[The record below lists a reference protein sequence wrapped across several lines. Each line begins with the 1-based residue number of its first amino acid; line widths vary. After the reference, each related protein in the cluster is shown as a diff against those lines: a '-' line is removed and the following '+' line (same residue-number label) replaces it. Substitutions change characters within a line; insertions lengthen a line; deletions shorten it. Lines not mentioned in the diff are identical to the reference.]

1 MSKKIISIM
10 MAICIMIAAGCT
22 KESKKVDVMN
32 QTKVTKVE
40 KTNEESDELKDD
52 SRLYEMEKR
61 DSVDTFYVTITEDNA
76 TSFYELDKWYS
87 IHDSNSD
94 APKLDIIIQEGTE
107 KGIQKGAF
115 GSNEISPN
123 ASIELRGK
131 STRVAA
137 QKSFKINFY
146 DSAGLWKGQ
155 KTLNLNKHPY
165 DSTRIR
171 NKLSFDYFT
180 LIPHLTSLRTQFVH
194 LYVRDLTDKHN
205 SKAKFVDYGLY
216 THIEQANERFLASH
230 GLDSNGN
237 LYKATNF
244 EFYRYSNQLKL
255 ETDPS
260 FKKSE
265 FETILEIKGSKDH
278 EKLLKMLD
286 DVNDNSL
293 NINDVINEHFNKE
306 NYLTW
311 IATSILMGNQD
322 VITQN
327 FYLYSPV
334 NSKKWY
340 FLPWDYDGGWSTS
353 LKIEDR
359 AELSDWQKG
368 LSNYWGAVLHKR
380 FFRDPNN
387 VDDLS
392 KKIEELSKIINKK
405 QTKKFLDEYYPIVSK
420 FVKKSPD
427 KDHLDIKVSDYK
439 KAFYD
444 FLDESDENKKIY
456 YQNIMQPMPFFLN
469 EVKKEDAY
477 KFEWDASYDIQGDDL
492 SYTFQISKDPS
503 FSKLIVQKKGMT
515 NTTMT
520 IKKLTKGTYYWR
532 VIASDSKGH
541 NRLAFD
547 EYEDDEGTKFFGI
560 MKFVVN

>member
-1 MSKKIISIM
+1 MSKRIISFM
-10 MAICIMIAAGCT
+10 MAICMIVATSCS
-22 KESKKVDVMN
+22 KESKKVDVMD
-32 QTKVTKVE
+32 QSKVTKIE
-40 KTNEESDELKDD
+40 KTNEASDELNDD

-61 DSVDTFYVTITEDNA
+61 DSVDTFYVTIAEDNA

-87 IHDSNSD
+87 IHDSTTD

-107 KGIQKGAF
+107 KGIKKGAL
-115 GSNEISPN
+115 GSNEINPN

-165 DSTRIR
+165 DATRIR

-194 LYVRDLTDKHN
+194 LYIRDLTDKN
-205 SKAKFVDYGLY
+205 SKGKFVDYGLY

-244 EFYRYSNQLKL
+244 EFYRYPNQLKL
-255 ETDPS
+255 ETNPS

-265 FETILEIKGSKDH
+265 FEKILEIKGSKDH

-286 DVNDNSL
+286 DVNDYSQ
-293 NINDVINEHFNKE
+293 NINDVVNKHFNKE

-353 LKIEDR
+353 LKVEAR
-359 AELSDWQKG
+359 EELPDWQKG

-387 VDDLS
+387 VEALS
-392 KKIEELSKIINKK
+392 QKIEELSRIITKK
-405 QTKKFLDEYYPIVSK
+405 QTKKFLDEYYPVVSK

-427 KDHLDIKVSDYK
+427 KDHLDIKVSDYE

-456 YQNIMQPMPFFLN
+456 YQNIEFPMPFFLN
-469 EVKKEDAY
+469 EIEKENGY
-477 KFEWDASYDIQGDDL
+477 EFEWDASYDIQGDDL

-503 FSKLIVQKKGMT
+503 FSNMIVQKKGLT
-515 NTTMT
+515 NTT
-520 IKKLTKGTYYWR
+520 ISINKLAKGSYYWR
-532 VIASDSKGH
+532 VIASDTKGH
-541 NRLAFD
+541 KRLAFD
-547 EYEDDEGTKFFGI
+547 IYEDAEGTKYFGV
-560 MKFVVN
+560 KNFVVR